1 MSLASNVVLA
11 APSADNIFVLSQQAV
26 ADAAKRELLS
36 KERAQ
41 ELLRP
46 LLQPRN
52 NVDSDDAPHPGHAV
66 HKLVLGGKSF
76 GSESAPVLAEALQAT
91 PALRHADFA
100 DCIASRPTDEALD
113 TLQQLC
119 DAIGANE
126 RIQLTHLD
134 LSDNALGVRGIPKI
148 KNAFKGQSQLQHLF
162 FNNDGLQAEA
172 VRGLTDLI
180 MEAGGGAK
188 TTQLRTF
195 EIASNCLEDA
205 GFLAL
210 IPLVQASPLLQ
221 KLRIATT
228 RVRNNQGAG
237 IAMARTLLGLHH
249 LTSLSLNDNNLGEE
263 AGHVLAQVIE
273 QNKRHLSFLNLGDI
287 GVEIEGVEAIMRA
300 VAHIRKGVLTHLDLS
315 ASELSTP
322 THAARLVSIIRRQ
335 ASSLQHLKLE
345 DNELRS
351 GGASKLLRA
360 LTACKRLEYLNL
372 SNNHLGNRCLS
383 DVLAFISAAPALRE
397 LHING
402 NRFSDDALQQIRD
415 ALAATDRADALAT
428 VSDNDEEDESDEDED
443 EADELSEDAADEE
456 EEDAKPA
463 AAAAA
468 LAAAVNA
475 DEDIDA
481 LAADLAATSVSKA

>member
-1 MSLASNVVLA
+1 MSSAAPNVVLA
-11 APSADNIFVLSQQAV
+11 APTVENVFVLAQQAV
-26 ADAAKRELLS
+26 ADAAKRELVS
-36 KERAQ
+36 KERAE

-46 LLQPRN
+46 LLERSPEAA
-52 NVDSDDAPHPGHAV
+52 SL

-76 GSESAPVLAEALQAT
+76 GRDSAPVLADALQAT

-113 TLQQLC
+113 TLQLLC

-148 KNAFKGQSQLQHLF
+148 RNAFKNQSQLTHLF

-172 VRGLTDLI
+172 VRGLTELI
-180 MEAGGGAK
+180 MEAAGNTG

-195 EIASNCLEDA
+195 EIGHNCLEDA

-210 IPLVQASPLLQ
+210 IPLVKASPLLQ

-237 IAMARTLLGLHH
+237 AAMARTLLGLHH
-249 LTSLSLNDNNLGEE
+249 LTSLSLNDNNLGVE
-263 AGHVLAQVIE
+263 AGQVLAQVVE
-273 QNKRHLSFLNLGDI
+273 QNKRHMSFLNLGDI
-287 GVEIEGVEAIMRA
+287 GVEEEGVAAILRA
-300 VAHIRKGVLTHLDLS
+300 IGHIRKGVLTHLDLS
-315 ASELSTP
+315 ANELTTS
-322 THAARLVSIIRRQ
+322 THAARLVSIVRAQ

-351 GGASKLLRA
+351 GGATKLLRA

-372 SNNHLGNRCLS
+372 SNNHLGDRCLS
-383 DVLAFISAAPALRE
+383 DLLSFIAAVPSLRE

-402 NRFSDDALQQIRD
+402 NRFSEDGLQQVRD
-415 ALAATDRADALAT
+415 ALAAAQHAEALAA
-428 VSDNDEEDESDEDED
+428 VSDNDADEAESDEDDEEPED
-443 EADELSEDAADEE
+443 ISERSDE
-456 EEDAKPA
+456 EEDASVPVSA

-468 LAAAVNA
+468 AAKA

-481 LAADLAATSVSKA
+481 LAAGLAATSVSKE